1 MRVTRQM
8 IEAARRGHYDYLQ
21 RNRLL
26 GIGPF
31 QPMPD
36 PIIRAMLEAAIGDI
50 VPEKPTAASAKMLVD
65 RVVQRHTVEAIAKRK
80 AAIKPVVAIVK
91 AKKTRPKR

>member
-1 MRVTRQM
+1 VRVTKQM

-31 QPMPD
+31 QPTPG
-36 PIIRAMLEAAIGDI
+36 PIIRAMLEAALGDI
-50 VPEKPTAASAKMLVD
+50 APEKPATAAKAAIPD
-65 RVVQRHTVEAIAKRK
+65 RVVKRLTVAAIARRNATK
-80 AAIKPVVAIVK
+80 KPVVAIVR
-91 AKKTRPKR
+91 AKQPRPKR